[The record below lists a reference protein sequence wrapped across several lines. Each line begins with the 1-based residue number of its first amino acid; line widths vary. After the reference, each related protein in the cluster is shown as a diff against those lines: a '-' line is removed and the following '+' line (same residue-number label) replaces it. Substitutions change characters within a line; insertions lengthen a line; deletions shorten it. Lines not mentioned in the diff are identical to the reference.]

1 MRIFN
6 FKQFE
11 SYLGSGRHLLY
22 HTMRVRDY
30 FKMVFETDTMKP
42 GLVSRGPK
50 GICFSRS
57 INWTN
62 QEENK
67 YRIVLDSDLLRRDGY
82 KIIPLQELAYK
93 SRSTE
98 FSKLKQNVWKGSI
111 DLYKKG
117 RIHPHNINGLRN
129 DAVLET
135 EFEERI
141 LEPITNV
148 GKYILYIDFS
158 DEKDIKFAS
167 ILNEL
172 KRYLVKYAHIKVRIM
187 DQKMSHNVK
196 EVDLSTI
203 NVGKEKVKV

>member
-1 MRIFN
+1 MKIFN

-22 HTMRVRDY
+22 HTMHTRDH

-42 GLVSRGPK
+42 GLVARGPK

-62 QEENK
+62 QGANY

-98 FSKLKQNVWKGSI
+98 LIKSKQNVWKGNI
-111 DLYKKG
+111 ELYKKG
-117 RIHPHNINGLRN
+117 RIHPHNINGLRK
-129 DAVLET
+129 DAVMET

-148 GKYILYIDFS
+148 GKYILYIDIGS
-158 DEKDIKFAS
+158 KS
-167 ILNEL
+167 ILPHYINPL
-172 KRYLVKYAHIKVRIM
+172 LDIKVRIM

-203 NVGKEKVKV
+203 NVDKEKVKL